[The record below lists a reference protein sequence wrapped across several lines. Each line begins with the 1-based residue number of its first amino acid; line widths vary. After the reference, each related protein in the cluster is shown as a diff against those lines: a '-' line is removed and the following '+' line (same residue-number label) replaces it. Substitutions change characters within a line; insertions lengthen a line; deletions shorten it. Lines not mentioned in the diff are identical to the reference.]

1 MLLEAKKMTRSDSIK
16 ELKAKDEAIAN
27 QQKEIDALKQQ
38 LLAQSQGVEKKLP
51 ATKKAKTK
59 GNNEEVETVLNF
71 FNEETWKIHK
81 FATHIQD
88 LRVVMLRLFED
99 KFGALSPENKN
110 LFLQWKKPDTSQKKF
125 QGHVEVQEFWDKFA
139 NDVNQYINARRNYC
153 QSEVKKTFHAFVSKY
168 PTPSLPD
175 LFLCFKRRLDP
186 KNPNNHNTIFCW
198 ANVILPSSIGNKHD
212 YSENV
217 RFYQTILNAHHRAR
231 SNYDDV
237 TPETEAF
244 AMLIVENCY
253 SKWVTQRRLLLEKS
267 AEIGDKRVQI
277 APEKKPSHDKKGQRT
292 FFLYESEHPG
302 LKTKYTKSYG
312 GQQEFGGWTAEG
324 VKRWKELTKACR
336 KYRKTDGG
344 KTWEAVVLELL
355 RQKEGIQGNT
365 ADEEKK
371 MKGKKRKE
379 EDIAA
384 ASEPVSALFSDDDMA
399 DDESLGSIHAV

>member
-1 MLLEAKKMTRSDSIK
+1 MTRSDTIK

-99 KFGALSPENKN
+99 KNGALSPENKD
-110 LFLQWKKPDTSQKKF
+110 LFLQWKAPDTSQKKF
-125 QGHVEVQEFWDKFA
+125 EGHVEVQEFWDKFA

-186 KNPNNHNTIFCW
+186 KTPTTTTRFFAGPTLFCLPPSEISTTIRKMSVFTRQFRTR
-198 ANVILPSSIGNKHD
+198 IIGHLA
-212 YSENV
+212 
-217 RFYQTILNAHHRAR
+217 T
-231 SNYDDV
+231 
-237 TPETEAF
+237 TT
-244 AMLIVENCY
+244 ML
-253 SKWVTQRRLLLEKS
+253 RRKL
-267 AEIGDKRVQI
+267 KR
-277 APEKKPSHDKKGQRT
+277 
-292 FFLYESEHPG
+292 
-302 LKTKYTKSYG
+302 
-312 GQQEFGGWTAEG
+312 
-324 VKRWKELTKACR
+324 
-336 KYRKTDGG
+336 
-344 KTWEAVVLELL
+344 L
-355 RQKEGIQGNT
+355 RC
-365 ADEEKK
+365 
-371 MKGKKRKE
+371 
-379 EDIAA
+379 
-384 ASEPVSALFSDDDMA
+384 
-399 DDESLGSIHAV
+399 